1 MHRFGKFWLMKIL
14 KKVIICG
21 QERTEIPI
29 EDWNE
34 LIKKSINMF
43 RQVYCLIIYNRW
55 LIVLVSFDDWVKSKE
70 DIHGQRW
77 HFAKKEKK
85 KMISSSSNTSSE
97 VVGYSCRWPAKSTKS
112 CL

>member
-1 MHRFGKFWLMKIL
+1 MHRFGKFWLMM

-21 QERTEIPI
+21 QERNEIPI

-34 LIKKSINMF
+34 LIKKSINMC

-55 LIVLVSFDDWVKSKE
+55 LNVLVCFDDWIKSKE

-85 KMISSSSNTSSE
+85 KMISSTSKTSSE
-97 VVGYSCRWPAKSTKS
+97 MVGYSRWRPAKSTKS